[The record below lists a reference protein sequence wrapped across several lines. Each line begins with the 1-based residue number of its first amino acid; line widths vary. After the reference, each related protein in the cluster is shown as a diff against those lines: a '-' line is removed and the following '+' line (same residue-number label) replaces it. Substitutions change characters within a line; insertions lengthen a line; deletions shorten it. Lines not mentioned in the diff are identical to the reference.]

1 MQFRVMNGG
10 ITMARI
16 SKEEYLPLVTPWK
29 IVADYED
36 GERLYFHGNSEEA
49 VSYTHLT
56 LPTIA

>member
-36 GERLYFHGNSEEA
+36 GERLYFHGNSEEDCME
-49 VSYTHLT
+49 
-56 LPTIA
+56 